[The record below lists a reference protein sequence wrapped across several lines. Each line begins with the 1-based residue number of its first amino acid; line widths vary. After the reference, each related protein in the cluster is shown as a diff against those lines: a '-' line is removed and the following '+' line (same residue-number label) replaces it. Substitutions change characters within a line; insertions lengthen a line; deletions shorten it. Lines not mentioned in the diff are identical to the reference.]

1 MNSRRLFSQALLFS
15 ALCGAL
21 LLLPAALTAQ
31 TGIAVTNATLAQ
43 GQFPVA
49 PRSLATAFSVGG
61 DFDGIPGGGGGVSA
75 TVIPLPFNLD
85 GVVVEVD
92 GAPAAILFAREGD
105 NAGGVPGQINFQVPS
120 TTSIG
125 RVAIRVLV
133 NGVEVATGFMNVI
146 EASPGLFWFFDPDTQ
161 QGIISNAD
169 GTLNGPD
176 NPASLSDG
184 FFTAWG
190 TGPGEFDI
198 AVPDGDVPAAGTLPA
213 PLLEVVCFLSVEEVT
228 PSTALQ
234 GQFVG
239 LWQIN
244 VPIPNASFL
253 TGQVPLFCIVREPGT
268 SVGIVTNTVSVYFE

>member
-1 MNSRRLFSQALLFS
+1 MLSSKAFSLS
-15 ALCGAL
+15 ALWGVL
-21 LLLPAALTAQ
+21 LLLPLLPATLSGQ

-61 DFDGIPGGGGGVSA
+61 DFDGIPGGAAGVSA
-75 TVIPLPFNLD
+75 ASIPLPFNLQ

-92 GAPAAILFAREGD
+92 GAPSAILFAREGD
-105 NAGGVPGQINFQVPS
+105 VANEIPGQINFQVPS

-125 RVAIRVLV
+125 RVTIRVLV
-133 NGVEVATGFMNVI
+133 DGVEIASGFMSVI
-146 EASPGLFWFFDPDTQ
+146 EASPGLFWFFDPETQ

-169 GTLNGPD
+169 GSLNGPD
-176 NPASLSDG
+176 NPASIDDG

-190 TGPGEFDI
+190 TGPGEFSV
-198 AVPDGDVPAAGTLPA
+198 AVADGDVPPAGTLPA
-213 PLLEVVCFLSVEEVT
+213 PLLEVVCYVSVEEVT
-228 PSTALQ
+228 PVTALQ

-244 VPIPNASFL
+244 IPIPNVSFV

-268 SVGIVTNTVSVYFE
+268 TVGIVTNTVSVYFE